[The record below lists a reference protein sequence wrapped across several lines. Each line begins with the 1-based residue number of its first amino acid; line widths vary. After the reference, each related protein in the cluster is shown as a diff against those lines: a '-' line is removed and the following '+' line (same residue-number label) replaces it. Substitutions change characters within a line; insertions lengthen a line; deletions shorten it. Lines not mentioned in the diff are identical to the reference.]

1 MRGVGRK
8 KMRTRMPE
16 TARWLALLLLTCV
29 AAVGC
34 TSYRSHREAIAAEQ
48 LEDWDQAVLHYLEL
62 VRQSPD
68 DINYRAGLL
77 RAKIRASQHHFEVG
91 RQFYEAGVLDR
102 AAIELRQAVEL
113 DPTNQYAQ
121 VELDRVLDELDAR
134 AAARPVTPTLEEL
147 KTRTAGQRPQP
158 PTLNP
163 RSADPIS
170 LDFPEPISVMD
181 IYDALGKAFGINIL
195 FDPNLRDQQISI
207 TLDDVVAKDALEILM
222 RTAGHFYKVLDEH
235 SILIAADTPQN
246 RRNYED
252 LVIQTFFLS
261 NAEVKEVITM
271 LRALVGSK
279 NIAANDQLN
288 AIVLRDTADRVKVAE
303 RIIQTNDKARGE
315 VVVDVEL
322 LEFNTGALRE
332 LGLALSDYFVVQ
344 APDPNPARL
353 SDLEFYNQSNW
364 LMTLPSFIYNFVKTS
379 TEAQILA
386 KPQLRISDGESAS
399 LIIGDR
405 VPIPVTTFNTA
416 NTIGGNIVPVTS
428 FQYQDVGI
436 QIEIEPR
443 IHHNREITLDL
454 TVEVSQ
460 ITGTVE
466 GSQGTSQPIIGTRTI
481 ESTIRLKDGET
492 NFLAG
497 LIQTA
502 ETNTDTGIPGLS
514 EIPVLGRL
522 FKNKKREAQRTDLV
536 LTMTP
541 HLIRSSTI
549 LEEDLLPIWVGTE
562 SNITFRGGSPRVES
576 DVSGPFDDE
585 IEADDDT
592 ERIQELLRRRMQNL
606 PRRPQD
612 DDDGDDEVPQGIDLL
627 NPDSGET
634 DIFGRPIDEDEDE
647 DDEPP
652 IQRMS
657 SRQGPAPRYVLA
669 ADDGSQP
676 PPAGGAPVKL
686 WFGPREVAT
695 PPGSS
700 FEVELRVSTTAE
712 ISHLPMTVLFNPD
725 ILGVETVTQGDF
737 LGIPGVASLM
747 WDVSEPGR
755 LVLGVSRLGER
766 PGVVGTGVVARVRFH
781 AKQEGTDAL
790 SFVET
795 SAMDPRLEKVGPIN
809 KQMLRIRV
817 DPGALPMEPLEGPSR
832 PRKPKVG

>member
-1 MRGVGRK
+1 
-8 KMRTRMPE
+8 
-16 TARWLALLLLTCV
+16 
-29 AAVGC
+29 
-34 TSYRSHREAIAAEQ
+34 
-48 LEDWDQAVLHYLEL
+48 
-62 VRQSPD
+62 
-68 DINYRAGLL
+68 
-77 RAKIRASQHHFEVG
+77 
-91 RQFYEAGVLDR
+91 
-102 AAIELRQAVEL
+102 
-113 DPTNQYAQ
+113 
-121 VELDRVLDELDAR
+121 
-134 AAARPVTPTLEEL
+134 
-147 KTRTAGQRPQP
+147 
-158 PTLNP
+158 
-163 RSADPIS
+163 
-170 LDFPEPISVMD
+170 MD
-181 IYDALGKAFGINIL
+181 IYNALGKAFGINIL
-195 FDPNLRDQQISI
+195 FDPNLRDQEISI
-207 TLDDVVAKDALEILM
+207 SLDDVVAQDALEILM

-261 NAEVKEVITM
+261 NAEVKDVLTM

-353 SDLEFYNQSNW
+353 DQLEFFNQSNW

-379 TEAQILA
+379 SEAQILA

-399 LIIGDR
+399 LVIGDR

-416 NTIGGNIVPVTS
+416 NTVGGNIVPVTS

-443 IHHNREITLDL
+443 IHHNREITLEL

-460 ITGTVE
+460 ITGAVE

-522 FKNKKREAQRTDLV
+522 FKNKKREASRTDLV
-536 LTMTP
+536 LTLTP

-549 LEEDLLPIWVGTE
+549 REVDLLPIWVGTE

-576 DVSGPFDDE
+576 DVGGPFDEEAD
-585 IEADDDT
+585 ADDDT
-592 ERIQELLRRRMQNL
+592 RRIQELLRRRMQNL
-606 PRRPQD
+606 PQD
-612 DDDGDDEVPQGIDLL
+612 FGDEDGNGDDAPQGIDLL
-627 NPDSGET
+627 NPDGGQT
-634 DIFGRPIDEDEDE
+634 DIFGRPIDD

-652 IQRMS
+652 VSPIAWRGAHEPMFVFAS
-657 SRQGPAPRYVLA
+657 EEGANRGPKGP
-669 ADDGSQP
+669 
-676 PPAGGAPVKL
+676 APVKL
-686 WFGPREVAT
+686 WFAPRDVAV

-700 FEVELRVSTTAE
+700 FEVEVHASASQE
-712 ISHLPMTVLFNPD
+712 ISHLPMTVLYNPD
-725 ILGVETVTQGDF
+725 LLAVEMVTQGDF

-747 WDVSEPGR
+747 WDRSEAGR
-755 LVLGVSRLGER
+755 LVMGVSRLGNRE
-766 PGVVGTGVVARVRFH
+766 GVTGKGVVARIKFR
-781 AKQEGTDAL
+781 AKAEGTDAL

-795 SAMDPRLEKVGPIN
+795 SAMNSRLEKVSPVG
-809 KQMLRIRV
+809 KQMLRIRL
-817 DPGALPMEPLEGPSR
+817 DPSALPMEPNQGPER
-832 PRKPKVG
+832 PRRPKVG